1 MAITPSKA
9 NIFESIFLVDIWMG
23 SANPSN
29 HYKSLVDN
37 YKAKTKYI
45 YTTFGAEN
53 ERTRDY
59 VASHAGYSVKQP
71 DNNHMNTN
79 KTALQYL

>member
-1 MAITPSKA
+1 
-9 NIFESIFLVDIWMG
+9 MG

-29 HYKSLVDN
+29 HYKNLVNN

-53 ERTRDY
+53 ENTRDY
-59 VASHAGYSVKQP
+59 IASHAGYSVKQP
-71 DNNHMNTN
+71 DNTHMNTN
-79 KTALQYL
+79 LTALQYL